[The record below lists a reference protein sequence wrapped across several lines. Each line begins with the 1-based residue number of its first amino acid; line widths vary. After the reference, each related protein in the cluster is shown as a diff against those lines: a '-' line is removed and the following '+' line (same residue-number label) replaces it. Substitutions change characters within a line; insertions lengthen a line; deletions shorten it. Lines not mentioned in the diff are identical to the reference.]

1 MGRGDDDGGSGVGMV
16 WILMARWLER
26 NGRPTQ
32 AAQFGSD
39 GEARGQQRTGKED
52 SSDDL
57 AQFCGD
63 EDSSGLVFRWRWRK
77 ITACE
82 RITVAM
88 GQRRSGVVWAFC
100 SDGRDVGSL
109 AYGFEERE
117 RKAGKRRN

>member
-16 WILMARWLER
+16 LDL
-26 NGRPTQ
+26 
-32 AAQFGSD
+32 D
-39 GEARGQQRTGKED
+39 GEVAGEKWKTD
-52 SSDDL
+52 
-57 AQFCGD
+57 A
-63 EDSSGLVFRWRWRK
+63 SGA

-117 RKAGKRRN
+117 KSWEKKEIEGQRREWID